1 MDINE
6 GAPDIQVFL
15 KFYPEFILKVEHN
28 EKDDLIKF
36 FNITNKIKRKMI
48 SMIYDEE
55 QIKKLM
61 EQQKKTDI
69 YSLNFDNKEVISI
82 QKINSQDEKTK
93 EDKILYKIMQKEE
106 DVEKYIDKTKEDI
119 FLINKGIE
127 EQKRNIKRTQD
138 VKKALGLFF
147 EKSELIQKI
156 LKNYGIN
163 KSQNSGNKAI
173 RESNRNKVRNLVSN
187 LSENVIIEKYEKGKF
202 VIIKDDIGTDCYFL
216 ISGRL
221 SILKPVEYKNIK
233 ISYENYFK
241 YLLNLLEKNEKKI
254 FDTVVNV
261 NYHFI
266 KVYNE
271 ENFMEIIKYYVQKR
285 ISFYSNITGDLSEKK
300 TEEDLT
306 LDKIESF
313 INEYKL
319 KFEDFELSKENILS
333 DIQKLKNDEKSD
345 DPKLTINN
353 YFKDI
358 FKVDKHKEYLLK
370 PYDFIFQKQEE
381 DKDKLVTLYKYENF
395 LTLSPGAFFGEM
407 SADSE
412 NKKRNASIRAE
423 TDCILAS
430 LSLVIYA
437 NLLMDENKK
446 IILRQINFICNN
458 FFFNNIPEKL
468 FAKKY
473 FSMFKLINFSKDNII
488 YEQGNNCDSVFF
500 INDGTIKY
508 EMCAS
513 VTEIHNMIYFLISG
527 LKSHKVFKINNKIMD
542 ELKLAYIKNHN
553 LIKIKNDNPILMKK
567 MNEIQKFELSISES
581 FEVLGL
587 PEYFFEIPYITTCSV
602 ISSNVRLFEL
612 SGYNL
617 NQIISSQI
625 VIKKDLFKLLC
636 KKIIVFIRRL
646 FNIENNSLKNIN
658 VKIDSSSFNDTK
670 STVQGNSFEN
680 KSLLDEK
687 NINSKD
693 FKEEGKKDINEN
705 DDSIIKKMSKSGNTN
720 NNIKNLFYS
729 PLKLNKEILNK
740 KLISEI
746 NKLSNLHS
754 YLNLKRKYDEN
765 IPNSERN
772 IIQKEK
778 KSNIINNLTK
788 GKEIKHK
795 QLVIHE
801 YKEKIENQVDTEENE
816 NFFIK
821 SKFNNE
827 KINDSLSNSN
837 WVNQMINLNNSKKLK
852 ESEKQTIIN
861 TGKEYIFLPKLKKLL
876 FSIHKLKENNLSIV
890 KNDLKTKLDKK
901 ENTLIIE
908 NESFI
913 NEQNNM
919 LDKNSLPAIPR
930 QYSFRSLPIKRK
942 FKRKINRS
950 VEYLENISKINRDND
965 NNKKS
970 ILVKYIK
977 NYYNKQKTK
986 GISAFLNPR
995 FNSIIKMKENK
1006 SLENILNKI
1015 KIN

>member
-285 ISFYSNITGDLSEKK
+285 ISFYSNITGDLSDKK

-345 DPKLTINN
+345 DPKL
-353 YFKDI
+353 
-358 FKVDKHKEYLLK
+358 
-370 PYDFIFQKQEE
+370 
-381 DKDKLVTLYKYENF
+381 
-395 LTLSPGAFFGEM
+395 
-407 SADSE
+407 
-412 NKKRNASIRAE
+412 
-423 TDCILAS
+423 
-430 LSLVIYA
+430 
-437 NLLMDENKK
+437 
-446 IILRQINFICNN
+446 
-458 FFFNNIPEKL
+458 
-468 FAKKY
+468 
-473 FSMFKLINFSKDNII
+473 
-488 YEQGNNCDSVFF
+488 
-500 INDGTIKY
+500 
-508 EMCAS
+508 
-513 VTEIHNMIYFLISG
+513 
-527 LKSHKVFKINNKIMD
+527 
-542 ELKLAYIKNHN
+542 
-553 LIKIKNDNPILMKK
+553 
-567 MNEIQKFELSISES
+567 
-581 FEVLGL
+581 
-587 PEYFFEIPYITTCSV
+587 
-602 ISSNVRLFEL
+602 
-612 SGYNL
+612 
-617 NQIISSQI
+617 
-625 VIKKDLFKLLC
+625 
-636 KKIIVFIRRL
+636 
-646 FNIENNSLKNIN
+646 
-658 VKIDSSSFNDTK
+658 
-670 STVQGNSFEN
+670 
-680 KSLLDEK
+680 
-687 NINSKD
+687 
-693 FKEEGKKDINEN
+693 
-705 DDSIIKKMSKSGNTN
+705 
-720 NNIKNLFYS
+720 
-729 PLKLNKEILNK
+729 
-740 KLISEI
+740 
-746 NKLSNLHS
+746 
-754 YLNLKRKYDEN
+754 
-765 IPNSERN
+765 
-772 IIQKEK
+772 
-778 KSNIINNLTK
+778 
-788 GKEIKHK
+788 
-795 QLVIHE
+795 
-801 YKEKIENQVDTEENE
+801 
-816 NFFIK
+816 
-821 SKFNNE
+821 
-827 KINDSLSNSN
+827 
-837 WVNQMINLNNSKKLK
+837 
-852 ESEKQTIIN
+852 
-861 TGKEYIFLPKLKKLL
+861 
-876 FSIHKLKENNLSIV
+876 
-890 KNDLKTKLDKK
+890 
-901 ENTLIIE
+901 
-908 NESFI
+908 
-913 NEQNNM
+913 
-919 LDKNSLPAIPR
+919 
-930 QYSFRSLPIKRK
+930 
-942 FKRKINRS
+942 
-950 VEYLENISKINRDND
+950 ISKIFL
-965 NNKKS
+965 KS
-970 ILVKYIK
+970 ISIK
-977 NYYNKQKTK
+977 NT
-986 GISAFLNPR
+986 S
-995 FNSIIKMKENK
+995 
-1006 SLENILNKI
+1006 
-1015 KIN
+1015 